1 MSSKFPLEIS
11 NESMDSI
18 GLIEGDTLSLCLS
31 SSWYSGRILF
41 IPGVN
46 MITLFKDVMKLL
58 QLSLTDPLVVLEE
71 KAGEVTDTVS
81 AVLANIILEE
91 EARGH
96 MLKNKEAALLDL
108 EEFKERV
115 RRSRFV
121 VVVEDS
127 TPGTGIIVRLAGTLS
142 VSQ

>member
-1 MSSKFPLEIS
+1 
-11 NESMDSI
+11 MDSI
-18 GLIEGDTLSLCLS
+18 GLIEGDTLSLFLS

-91 EARGH
+91 EDRGH
-96 MLKNKEAALLDL
+96 MLKNKEAALLGL
-108 EEFKERV
+108 EEFKARV

-127 TPGTGIIVRLAGTLS
+127 TPGTGIILRLAGTLS
-142 VSQ
+142 V